1 MREIAATGDIM
12 HYGDKTYIVAAISPM
27 TLDTLSAFEVE
38 AADLDLTYAY
48 DGLIE
53 EDRDPDHDD
62 SNGGYRDDPDY
73 ELEPESM
80 SSPEFDPDKPVS
92 RPTRVPGA
100 LG

>member
-1 MREIAATGDIM
+1 MNGRGRGYEHDHSEARC
-12 HYGDKTYIVAAISPM
+12 
-27 TLDTLSAFEVE
+27 SAFEVE
-38 AADLDLTYAY
+38 ADDLELHYVSD

-53 EDRDPDHDD
+53 EDREPDNDD

-92 RPTRVPGA
+92 RRTRIAGN